1 MENPE
6 TIFTLNARDN
16 IIFDIAYNKSD
27 TKEIYSE
34 INSIFQTFTS
44 SLAAKKINYQD
55 LKNCLIPRNGRKEI
69 AFFFD
74 TDKISSNYT
83 ILAISKILQIL
94 DKTGIHSF
102 LVGDYIGERE
112 NRYKLHSLFQE
123 SINQVNSTN
132 YQYHNQYFIV
142 YINNLSTEIVNKLI
156 YKLKAFNYF
165 VGYID
170 VTFSSKIKTYFS
182 GILNSHFIKYKSI
195 LIQGDPN
202 DTNIIEDLDN
212 NVFCDYE
219 ELGFTCQIVH
229 AIYYYV
235 FLSYKIEREVLPIF
249 DGDTKFALNSIS
261 DQIVNIEDCTIEI
274 EKNKFDYV
282 MQERTVNLGRA
293 GIINFSIE
301 EIETLI
307 KRKIQSNYFYNL
319 AFLSNWNILKF
330 NISIEVPRTDS
341 HKFMKLIIAL
351 EYKPNEKKL
360 RLITMV

>member
-1 MENPE
+1 M
-6 TIFTLNARDN
+6 
-16 IIFDIAYNKSD
+16 
-27 TKEIYSE
+27 
-34 INSIFQTFTS
+34 
-44 SLAAKKINYQD
+44 
-55 LKNCLIPRNGRKEI
+55 
-69 AFFFD
+69 
-74 TDKISSNYT
+74 
-83 ILAISKILQIL
+83 
-94 DKTGIHSF
+94 
-102 LVGDYIGERE
+102 
-112 NRYKLHSLFQE
+112 
-123 SINQVNSTN
+123 
-132 YQYHNQYFIV
+132 
-142 YINNLSTEIVNKLI
+142 
-156 YKLKAFNYF
+156 
-165 VGYID
+165 
-170 VTFSSKIKTYFS
+170 
-182 GILNSHFIKYKSI
+182 
-195 LIQGDPN
+195 
-202 DTNIIEDLDN
+202 
-212 NVFCDYE
+212 
-219 ELGFTCQIVH
+219 
-229 AIYYYV
+229 
-235 FLSYKIEREVLPIF
+235 LPIF